1 MSFLSNLNWRFAT
14 KSFDPNKT
22 VSDEKLEQIK
32 EAIRMAPSSFG
43 LQAFHVEIITD
54 AEVKKT
60 LREHSWNQPQV
71 TDCSH
76 LLVFSAR
83 TDLPERIEQ
92 LLELMS
98 GGDAEKKEAL
108 HSYANMMRGFAEG
121 KNNDWVG
128 NWGAKQAYIALGFA
142 MAACAE
148 IQIDSCPMEGLDAQQ
163 YDEILKHPEH
173 LKTVVILPI
182 GYRAAEPDRPK
193 VRFPESDLF
202 S

>member
-1 MSFLSNLNWRFAT
+1 MSFLSHLEWRFAT
-14 KSFDPNKT
+14 KSFEPNKA
-22 VSDEKLEQIK
+22 VSDQNLQKIK
-32 EAIRMAPSSFG
+32 HAIRMAPSSFG

-54 AEVKKT
+54 KEVKKN
-60 LREHSWNQPQV
+60 LRDHSWNQPQV

-83 TDLPERIEQ
+83 TDLAERIED
-92 LLELMS
+92 LLDIISE
-98 GGDAEKKEAL
+98 GDAEKKEAL
-108 HSYANMMRGFAEG
+108 QGYANMMRGFAEG

-148 IQIDSCPMEGLDAQQ
+148 IQVDSCPMEGLDAQQ

-173 LKTVVILPI
+173 LKTVVVLPI
-182 GYRAAEPDRPK
+182 GYRAAEPERPK
-193 VRFPESDLF
+193 VRFPEEDLF